1 MIDAVLPDI
10 KQAWYHAYF
19 AILDDEPGA
28 IDYYQRNIVHSFS
41 NKLIA
46 ESCVFDY
53 DLGELGLTITKWTK
67 FTGMYID
74 VDLLHA
80 WVDNAMNVRTYEA
93 LYPFKSVPPQF
104 GGRKAVHQWGPC
116 LLGFSFRRQ
125 PKPPTLTLFT
135 RTQSIG
141 FSGVA
146 DYALCHFVAKK
157 LAQRMGI
164 DQEDIRLV
172 IQCGSFVIKMVEAVH
187 FLENLGKLEEYAE
200 KDNRIGESIR
210 YYIAYMTQVGEDGE
224 ELPELKWRAANRMR
238 TKWQNVKSGTIRHL
252 DVDGLTL
259 KGWDHRKR
267 NAPRRS
273 NRQVQ
278 EAVLRGDKSWMKPKA
293 TMELDIDD
301 EELTA

>member
-10 KQAWYHAYF
+10 KSAWMHAYMSM
-19 AILDDEPGA
+19 LDDEPGA
-28 IDYYQRNIVHSFS
+28 IDYYQRNIIHSFS

-46 ESCVFDY
+46 EQGFFDY
-53 DLGELGLTITKWTK
+53 DLGDLGLTITKWTK
-67 FTGMYID
+67 FTGMYVD

-80 WVDNAMNVRTYEA
+80 WINNAMNVRTYEA

-135 RTQSIG
+135 RTQSLG

-157 LAQRMGI
+157 LAERIGI
-164 DQEDIRLV
+164 DQREIRIV
-172 IQCGSFVIKMVEAVH
+172 IQCGSFVIKMVETLH
-187 FLENLGKLEEYAE
+187 FLEGLGKLDEYAE

-210 YYIAYMTQVGEDGE
+210 YYQVYLAQVGDDGLP
-224 ELPELKWRAANRMR
+224 LPELKWRAANRMR
-238 TKWQNVKSGTIRHL
+238 TKLERVREGTTKSL
-252 DVDGLTL
+252 PVDGLTL
-259 KGWDHRKR
+259 KGWDANQRQNSTR
-267 NAPRRS
+267 RRS

-278 EAVLRGDKSWMKPKA
+278 EAVLRGSRKHLGED
-293 TMELDIDD
+293 TI
-301 EELTA
+301 TVR